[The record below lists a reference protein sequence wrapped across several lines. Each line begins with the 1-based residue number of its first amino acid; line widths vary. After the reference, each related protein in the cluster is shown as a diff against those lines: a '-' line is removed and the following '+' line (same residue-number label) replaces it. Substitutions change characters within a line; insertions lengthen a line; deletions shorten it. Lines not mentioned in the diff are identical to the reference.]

1 MKRIDILNQ
10 MGVYKK
16 RAMRAVLNIEEV
28 RISGKT
34 KLLEK
39 SVTEG
44 IILILIVLMLVS
56 VVKNARFPAKQFQYQ
71 NVQSEMRFEKGVLI
85 NPDQKGLDIFRTE
98 GVDDTQ
104 PANFKGIDYMDQEMI
119 EGGKAATDLE
129 DKESI
134 YNINSN
140 VCQYPKWGFPD
151 ERGYKESGERTEV
164 VTSSGREAAE
174 QGIVAAETKREE
186 EDRTAGE
193 SENYEEPE
201 VPPAAVLTRFVCEG
215 SLAAPVCVG
224 AESLNLEG
232 LRLYGIYSNGE
243 KVSIDSSK
251 CTVLGFYTKTPGS
264 YKGML
269 KYQGKLAEFSY
280 QVAAYQAEIELND
293 GYIEGA
299 NGLYY
304 YFDNYILKEV
314 DSPLKDGYTFCGW
327 YLDEALTRKAEF
339 PYRTAFGKDKIKL
352 YAKWVEAVSPFV
364 VTNGMITGF
373 TGRVENG
380 MIRLP
385 DKGSYGVARDA
396 FVNLKGDLK
405 MIDIPA
411 NYTKI
416 EPGAFSGLRYLESIH
431 IDFKNPVY
439 TSIDEAVYTKDKKT
453 LVAYPEARVGVYPMR
468 EDRKA
473 EHIGKLAFYNSSLT
487 MVVFPTSIKTIDD
500 YAIGG
505 DIQTVRFTGETL
517 PEYISPRAFG
527 NISRTKCP
535 VIEVPDNCLEEYREM
550 FARIHPNLAD
560 AVVGYKS

>member
-1 MKRIDILNQ
+1 M
-10 MGVYKK
+10 
-16 RAMRAVLNIEEV
+16 MRAVLGIKEV
-28 RISGKT
+28 KVSGRTRI
-34 KLLEK
+34 LEK

-44 IILILIVLMLVS
+44 IIVALIAVMMASVLKS
-56 VVKNARFPAKQFQYQ
+56 VRFPEEQFRYQ
-71 NVQSEMRFEKGVLI
+71 NVQSKNRFEKGVLI
-85 NPDQKGLDIFRTE
+85 YPDQTERDIFRTE
-98 GVDDTQ
+98 GMEDIHL
-104 PANFKGIDYMDQEMI
+104 ANSKGIDCIGRAKI
-119 EGGKAATDLE
+119 ETGKAAQDFVHEKLNR
-129 DKESI
+129 KM
-134 YNINSN
+134 NSN
-140 VCQYPKWGFPD
+140 VYQFPELVFQD
-151 ERGYKESGERTEV
+151 EGNRQETTVKTEGMTFSENEMV
-164 VTSSGREAAE
+164 E
-174 QGIVAAETKREE
+174 QEKVDDEDKTEE
-186 EDRTAGE
+186 LPAGE
-193 SENYEEPE
+193 SEKYEEPE
-201 VPPAAVLTRFVCEG
+201 EPPAAVLIRLVCEG
-215 SLAAPVCVG
+215 SLSAPVCVG
-224 AESLNLEG
+224 AESLTLEG

-243 KVSIDSSK
+243 MVSIDPAK
-251 CTVLGFYTKTPGS
+251 CTVLGCYTKTPGS

-269 KYQGKLAEFSY
+269 LYQGKLAEFSY
-280 QVAAYQAEIELND
+280 QVAAYQAEIELNE

-304 YFDNYILKEV
+304 YFDNYILKAV

-327 YLDEALTRKAEF
+327 YLDEALTQKAEF

-352 YAKWVEAVSPFV
+352 YAKWVEAESPFV
-364 VTNGMITGF
+364 VMNGMITGF

-385 DKGSYGVARDA
+385 NKGSYGVAGDA

-416 EPGAFSGLRYLESIH
+416 EPGAFRGLHYLECIY

-453 LVAYPEARVGVYPMR
+453 LVAYPEGRVGIYPMR

-527 NISRTKCP
+527 NISRKKCP
-535 VIEVPDNCLEEYREM
+535 VIEVPDICLEEYREM
-550 FARIHPNLAD
+550 FARIHPYLAE
-560 AVVGYKS
+560 AVVGYQREQ